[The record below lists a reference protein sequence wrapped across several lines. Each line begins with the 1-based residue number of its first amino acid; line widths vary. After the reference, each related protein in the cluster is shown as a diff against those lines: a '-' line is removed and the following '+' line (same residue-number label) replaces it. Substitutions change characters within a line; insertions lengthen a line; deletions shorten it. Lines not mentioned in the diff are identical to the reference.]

1 MSGLNG
7 SSVLCPVAGL
17 EQANRECGASWEGSN
32 TQSAST
38 GCSGPVPQRHTHHQI
53 IRRESWG
60 RGSWSLIGSLDILVL
75 SPFHVTCILSP
86 VILKSNAWE
95 LGTSFWVF

>member
-1 MSGLNG
+1 MSSHNG
-7 SSVLCPVAGL
+7 SSVLCPGAGL
-17 EQANRECGASWEGSN
+17 EQANRECGASWEESN

-60 RGSWSLIGSLDILVL
+60 QGTWSLIGSLDIDLFSVP
-75 SPFHVTCILSP
+75 SM
-86 VILKSNAWE
+86 
-95 LGTSFWVF
+95 